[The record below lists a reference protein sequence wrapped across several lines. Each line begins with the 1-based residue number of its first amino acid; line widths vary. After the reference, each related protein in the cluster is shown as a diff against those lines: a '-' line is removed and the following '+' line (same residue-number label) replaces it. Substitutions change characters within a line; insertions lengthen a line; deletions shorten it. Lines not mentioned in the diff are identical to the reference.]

1 MVKKIYYTIYLR
13 KTDEVV
19 AFGNSEECAAM
30 MNRSLS
36 SFYCMVNRNRNG
48 KQHKYIIVSEPI
60 VPSNHEC

>member
-1 MVKKIYYTIYLR
+1 MVKRNYYTIYLK
-13 KTDEVV
+13 KTDAVV

-48 KQHKYIIVSEPI
+48 KQHKYIIVTEPI
-60 VPSNHEC
+60 TPSSHEY